1 MKKMEYRSHK
11 KEMKR
16 THLLF
21 LAFCLDICAAC
32 INLPEQT
39 LTSLHSIIDQT
50 SGWVPMCPFK
60 ITGSEGCNTVEPYR
74 LTAKHRFLQL
84 VCFNN
89 PGESHGCKIDCAG
102 THFEVE
108 GGKMMHLKG
117 FQLSGATKG
126 SVKVRQGATYISQ
139 YNRYIH
145 NTNSQALSD
154 ADWSGAAIQ
163 FDPGSKLQLQFDDY
177 WNNSARLNGGA
188 LSIEAYYVS
197 IAGCSF
203 VENSAVVGGGIYVKG
218 GSPQRVSVAQCT
230 FASNTAEKGASI
242 TLENSSTLFSSQ
254 RNDGCDNID
263 PDECNGAIVMLGV
276 NKSCKPFSSVCASPT
291 AFPTAGE

>member
-1 MKKMEYRSHK
+1 
-11 KEMKR
+11 MKR
-16 THLLF
+16 IHLLL
-21 LAFCLDICAAC
+21 LAFCLDICVAC

-39 LTSLHSIIDQT
+39 LTSLHSIMDQS
-50 SGWVPMCPFK
+50 SGWVPLCPFK

-74 LTAKHRFLQL
+74 LRADHQFLQL
-84 VCFNN
+84 VCVNN

-102 THFEVE
+102 THFEV
-108 GGKMMHLKG
+108 GSGKMMLLRG

-126 SVKVRQGATYISQ
+126 SVKVRQNALYVSQ

-145 NTNSQALSD
+145 NTNSEALSD

-163 FDPGSKLQLQFDDY
+163 SDPWSRLQLQFDDY

-188 LSIEAYYVS
+188 LSIEASSAS

-203 VENSAVVGGGIYVKG
+203 VENSAVGGGGIYVKG
-218 GSPQRVSVAQCT
+218 GSPQRAFVVQST
-230 FASNTAEKGASI
+230 FASNTAEKGGASI
-242 TLENSSTLFSSQ
+242 TLENSSTFFSSQ
-254 RNDGCDNID
+254 NNDGCDNID

-276 NKSCKPFSSVCASPT
+276 NKSCKPFSSVCTSPT